1 MGAHHRAPSS
11 SSERRPNSSKRE
23 RKRVGFVLEGEH
35 QSKDSVSAHFSV
47 AGSAAG
53 AAADVSRARDV
64 DLAFDRQRSAAG
76 RATFLQDRGYGRI
89 GDRRKNRKA
98 NSRNPRRRT
107 RLLRATGRG
116 RYSN

>member
-1 MGAHHRAPSS
+1 MDAHHRAPSS
-11 SSERRPNSSKRE
+11 SSERRPNSLKRE

-53 AAADVSRARDV
+53 AATDVPGARDV

-89 GDRRKNRKA
+89 GGRRKDWKK
-98 NSRNPRRRT
+98 NSRDPWRRAW
-107 RLLRATGRG
+107 LLRAT
-116 RYSN
+116 